1 MLILTRKA
9 GEKIRIGDNITIH
22 VVDVGKGNVRI
33 GIEAPKDVTIMRD
46 EVLERIEKENLMA
59 ANRNRNTLVNAASM
73 LKGKKTLQGKDI
85 KE

>member
-33 GIEAPKDVTIMRD
+33 GVEAPKDVTIMRD